1 MVLSSPNAASFKFV
15 PCAHSWVA
23 LHPQPKG
30 VIQFIGSGFWGTVP
44 TLTYRHFLK
53 SLFEAGYTIV
63 AIPFRFACRHWS
75 VALDLLDEHY
85 AVRVAIIEA
94 AIAQGY
100 DPTVYL
106 NPVNYGWIGH
116 GVGCRYVALLEILSS
131 PMEVLATYFQQLG
144 PNLDEKH
151 QQFQHIRQGLSALG
165 ESLRQM
171 ETRLQRLTGE
181 TMDYGQP
188 SIKHEASLLIA
199 PVMTDLVDA
208 IPIKSLRQLVN
219 QLIGVYPTVEQ
230 THELIEHSQ
239 QFHLTG
245 LIQFAR
251 DRIAADTCQ
260 RLMQEQPHIRRR
272 LLKGSHLEPVGIR
285 IGQCI
290 IDFNP
295 LDKLI
300 QPLSCRDLEYKSTTL
315 LNRLRTSSPLSPCQ
329 AGRRASATR
338 RRAMAA

>member
-1 MVLSSPNAASFKFV
+1 MVLSSPNAARFTFV

-30 VIQFIGSGFWGTVP
+30 VIQFIGSGLWGTVP
-44 TLTYRHFLK
+44 TIAYRHFLK

-85 AVRVAIIEA
+85 AIRVAMIEA
-94 AIAQGY
+94 AIAKGY

-106 NPVNYGWIGH
+106 NAANYGWMGH

-131 PMEVLATYFQQLG
+131 PMEVLANYFQELG
-144 PNLDEKH
+144 PDPGKKN
-151 QQFQHIRQGLSALG
+151 QQLQQIRQGLSTLG
-165 ESLRQM
+165 ESLRRV
-171 ETRLQRLTGE
+171 ETRIQQLTGE
-181 TMDYGQP
+181 MMDYSQP
-188 SIKHEASLLIA
+188 SIRHEASLLIA

-208 IPIKSLRQLVN
+208 IPIKSLRLLVN

-230 THELIEHSQ
+230 THQLIEHSQ

-272 LLKGSHLEPVGIR
+272 LLRGSHLEPVGIR

-300 QPLSCRDLEYKSTTL
+300 QPLSCRDLEYKSITL
-315 LNRLRTSSPLSPCQ
+315 LHRLRTSSPLSPCQ